1 MAGRDVM
8 DITGCS
14 LAELVNDP
22 LIDLVVRRDRVDRSK
37 LKLLLQRV
45 ACERLRAKELTNR
58 LRPPPPVTEAV
69 ACSRC

>member
-1 MAGRDVM
+1 M

-14 LAELVNDP
+14 LAELVDDP
-22 LIDLVVRRDRVDRSK
+22 LIDLVIKRDRVD

-45 ACERLRAKELTNR
+45 ACERLRAKELTND
-58 LRPPPPVTEAV
+58 LRPRPPVTEAV

>member
-1 MAGRDVM
+1 M

-14 LAELVNDP
+14 LAELVDDP
-22 LIDLVVRRDRVDRSK
+22 LIDLVMKRDRVDRNEFR
-37 LKLLLQRV
+37 LLLQRV

>member
-1 MAGRDVM
+1 M

-14 LAELVNDP
+14 LAELVDDP
-22 LIDLVVRRDRVDRSK
+22 LIDLVMKRDRVDRNK

-45 ACERLRAKELTNR
+45 ACERLRAKELTNGR
-58 LRPPPPVTEAV
+58 RPRPPVTEAV

>member
-1 MAGRDVM
+1 M

-14 LAELVNDP
+14 LAELVDDP
-22 LIDLVVRRDRVDRSK
+22 LIDLVIKRDRVD

-45 ACERLRAKELTNR
+45 ACERLRAKELTNG
-58 LRPPPPVTEAV
+58 LRPRPPVTEAV